1 MIFCISSSSIMIK
14 KIILFFVLV
23 FAISCS
29 PQETESTNKGIKL
42 NSLVSYD
49 NTISYNFT
57 DLVYF
62 KERWFLIFRESDSH
76 AFGKDG
82 VINIYTRLDNEI
94 WTLVKTFQ
102 VDGIDLRDP
111 KFSVNGDQLMVYLHG
126 SKYVNK
132 ELLGFSDYRSVY
144 IDGTNWEDL
153 QEVKLDNLKNVA
165 SKMPGNEAWPWRITW
180 NKEKAYTFGYNLTY
194 GSPIFDMYESSDG
207 LSFKAMN
214 LISDK
219 FPSRGETTLRVDENG
234 QFYFIIRSKDL
245 ILGKMVD
252 DGNRKRFTVFDQ
264 IPVLSLGGP
273 NFIFYNNKML
283 ISGRDS
289 SAMQVV
295 LYSYDL
301 GTNSYK
307 KIYTFPSGGDC
318 GYAGMVIKDDELW
331 VSYYSSHARYK
342 ERHSDVYVQNI
353 KLSALGL

>member
-1 MIFCISSSSIMIK
+1 MKK
-14 KIILFFVLV
+14 KILLLLI
-23 FAISCS
+23 AISTISCTS
-29 PQETESTNKGIKL
+29 QEIESNNKGIKL
-42 NSLVSYD
+42 NSLVSFD
-49 NTISYNFT
+49 NNTSYNFT

-62 KERWFLIFRESDSH
+62 KDRWFLIFRESDSH

-82 VINIYTRLDNEI
+82 VINLYTRLDGEI

-111 KFSVNGDQLMVYLHG
+111 KFSVNGDQLMLYIHG

-132 ELLGFSDYRSVY
+132 ELLGFSDYRSAC
-144 IDGTNWEDL
+144 IDGINWEDL
-153 QEVKLDNLKNVA
+153 HKVKLDNLKSVT

-180 NKEKAYTFGYNLTY
+180 NKGKAYVFAYNLTY

-214 LISDK
+214 LIGNN
-219 FPSRGETTLRVDENG
+219 FPDRGETTIRVDEKG
-234 QFYFIIRSKDL
+234 EMYFVIRSRDL
-245 ILGKMVD
+245 ILGKITEKNQTKTFV
-252 DGNRKRFTVFDQ
+252 VFDK
-264 IPVLSLGGP
+264 IPALSLGGP

-301 GTNSYK
+301 GTSAYK

-318 GYAGMVIKDDELW
+318 GYAGMVIKGDELW
-331 VSYYSSHARYK
+331 VSYYSSHGRYK